1 MRKLLLVFAAGALG
15 GLVNS
20 LVVWQFGV
28 LGISQSLG
36 VAIAPGWSPHWLYP
50 RIVWGGLWGFLFLLP
65 LLNNQLLAK
74 SFILS
79 LFPTIVQLF
88 VVFPYQTNAGVA
100 GLGLGTLTPLLVL
113 FFNWVWALA
122 AAIALRMARS

>member
-1 MRKLLLVFAAGALG
+1 MRKLLMVFAAGALG

-28 LGISQSLG
+28 LGINQSLG
-36 VAIAPGWSPHWLYP
+36 VSIAPGLTPDWLYP
-50 RIVWGGLWGFLFLLP
+50 RVVWGGLWGFLFVLP
-65 LLNNQLLAK
+65 ILNSQLLAK

-88 VVFPYQTNAGVA
+88 LVFPYQTQYGIAGM
-100 GLGLGTLTPLLVL
+100 GLGTLTPLLVL
-113 FFNWVWALA
+113 FFNWVWGLT
-122 AAIALRMARS
+122 AAIALRLAR